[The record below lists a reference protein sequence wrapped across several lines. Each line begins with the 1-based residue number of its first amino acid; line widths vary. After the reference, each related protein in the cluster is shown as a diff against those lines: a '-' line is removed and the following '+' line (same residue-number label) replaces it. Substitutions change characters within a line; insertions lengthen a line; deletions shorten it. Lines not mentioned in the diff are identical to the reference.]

1 MSKTV
6 RPSGISGASDGRS
19 EEKKTEKLKGF
30 NIVWSKLPHISW
42 YQLRL
47 SILGGYCC
55 FISGLWA
62 TYPNFAQYKPP
73 TRCQT
78 AFDIDSQAYFTMLTY
93 EILRELLEN
102 ILSLIILAGQKS
114 II

>member
-1 MSKTV
+1 MSKAV
-6 RPSGISGASDGRS
+6 RPAGTSNASNESSG
-19 EEKKTEKLKGF
+19 EKTTEKDLKGF

-78 AFDIDSQAYFTMLTY
+78 IFDLDHKAYFPVLM
-93 EILRELLEN
+93 IAIFIN
-102 ILSLIILAGQKS
+102 
-114 II
+114 

>member
-1 MSKTV
+1 MSKPV
-6 RPSGISGASDGRS
+6 RPSGTSGRS
-19 EEKKTEKLKGF
+19 NESLKENGTEKTSEKNEKLKGF
-30 NIVWSKLPHISW
+30 NIVWSKLPHISF

-47 SILGGYCC
+47 SIFGGYCC

-78 AFDIDSQAYFTMLTY
+78 AFDIDPKACFPTFWQ
-93 EILRELLEN
+93 
-102 ILSLIILAGQKS
+102 
-114 II
+114 

>member
-1 MSKTV
+1 MSRSVK
-6 RPSGISGASDGRS
+6 PSESSDSS
-19 EEKKTEKLKGF
+19 ENDEKLKGF
-30 NIVWSKLPHISW
+30 NVVWSKLPHISL

-78 AFDIDSQAYFTMLTY
+78 VFDMDPKARSQ
-93 EILRELLEN
+93 
-102 ILSLIILAGQKS
+102 
-114 II
+114 

>member
-1 MSKTV
+1 MSKSV
-6 RPSGISGASDGRS
+6 RPTENSGDESF
-19 EEKKTEKLKGF
+19 EEKKTDQLKGF

-78 AFDIDSQAYFTMLTY
+78 AFDIDPQAYFAMLRN
-93 EILRELLEN
+93 EIVKKLWEN
-102 ILSLIILAGQKS
+102 MISLAI
-114 II
+114 